1 MRKLAILTIL
11 AVPVSALGAYALA
24 ATDDH
29 SSPEKKMIVNEADKS
44 DLAPSASGIE
54 LFAMDDSDDDE
65 TEAGPLRP
73 HEFSFDD
80 DDDHEE
86 HHDDDGDE
94 DHDDDD

>member
-24 ATDDH
+24 ATDDP
-29 SSPEKKMIVNEADKS
+29 SSPEKKMVVNEADKS
-44 DLAPSASGIE
+44 DLAPSAPGLE

-65 TEAGPLRP
+65 TEAGPLPP
-73 HEFSFDD
+73 HELSFD

-86 HHDDDGDE
+86 
-94 DHDDDD
+94 DHDDND

>member
-1 MRKLAILTIL
+1 MRKLAILTIF

-24 ATDDH
+24 ASDDH

-44 DLAPSASGIE
+44 DLAPSAPGLE
-54 LFAMDDSDDDE
+54 FFAMDDSDDDE

-73 HEFSFDD
+73 HELGFDD
-80 DDDHEE
+80 DEGE
-86 HHDDDGDE
+86 E